1 LYAYLELLIGSLI
14 ALNMYGAIPFDA
26 RTGADEWAL
35 FFALFTLI
43 PVLSFALLVSWYTLY
58 HVRWL
63 TNLRRRDVLIVILEK
78 FTSEEQQ
85 RLQ

>member
-1 LYAYLELLIGSLI
+1 MYAYLELMIGSLI
-14 ALNMYGAIPFDA
+14 ALDMYGAIPLDA

-35 FFALFTLI
+35 IFALFTLI

-58 HVRWL
+58 YVRWL

-78 FTSEEQQ
+78 FTNEEQQ
-85 RLQ
+85 SQQ